1 MSRVA
6 IIGGGINGL
15 FISWQLRLKGFEV
28 ELFESGDVLQQTSS
42 ASSKLLHGGI
52 RYLEQGHLGLVRES
66 LIDRAWWLKNAPE
79 FCCPIEICMPVF
91 RNSPRSLFKLYAG
104 AVLYRLLAGRY
115 SLGASSWIG
124 QEQSRLRFPD
134 LITAE
139 ILGSINFYD
148 AQMNE
153 AKLGAWVVKQ
163 AKSSGVKIYE
173 KTKVNGFTANGEIIT
188 SRFGAESYDFIVN
201 AAGPWAA
208 KLNIDNNIETNHY
221 LRLIRGSH
229 ILLDRN
235 ISGSFL
241 FQEPSGDRVVFVLPY
256 LGKTLVGTTE
266 VSQSIDAAIKCSDEE
281 RAYLL
286 DIFNRNFSQMASE
299 KNIKQEFSGL
309 RPIVTS
315 KSERQE
321 GYFSFA
327 SREAK
332 LEVMGNL
339 LTVYGGKW
347 TSAPSL
353 SRKVVKKINTM
364 RK

>member
-1 MSRVA
+1 
-6 IIGGGINGL
+6 
-15 FISWQLRLKGFEV
+15 
-28 ELFESGDVLQQTSS
+28 
-42 ASSKLLHGGI
+42 
-52 RYLEQGHLGLVRES
+52 
-66 LIDRAWWLKNAPE
+66 
-79 FCCPIEICMPVF
+79 MPVF

-124 QEQSRLRFPD
+124 REQSRLRFPD
-134 LITAE
+134 LISEE

-153 AKLGAWVVKQ
+153 EKLGAWVVKQ
-163 AKSSGVKIYE
+163 AKTSGVKVYE
-173 KTKVNGFTANGEIIT
+173 KTKVNGFTTNGEIIT
-188 SRFGAESYDFIVN
+188 SRFGAKRYDFIVN

-208 KLNIDNNIETNHY
+208 QLNVVNNIETNHY

-229 ILLDRN
+229 LLLDRN

-241 FQEPSGDRVVFVLPY
+241 FQEPIGGRVVFVLPY

-266 VSQSIDAAIKCSDEE
+266 VPQSIDAPIKCSDEE
-281 RAYLL
+281 RTYLL
-286 DIFNRNFSQMASE
+286 GIFNKNFSQLVSE

-309 RPIVTS
+309 RPIVAS
-315 KSERQE
+315 KSEQKQ

-332 LEVMGNL
+332 IEVTGKL

-353 SRKVVKKINTM
+353 SKKLVKKLNCI
-364 RK
+364 RG